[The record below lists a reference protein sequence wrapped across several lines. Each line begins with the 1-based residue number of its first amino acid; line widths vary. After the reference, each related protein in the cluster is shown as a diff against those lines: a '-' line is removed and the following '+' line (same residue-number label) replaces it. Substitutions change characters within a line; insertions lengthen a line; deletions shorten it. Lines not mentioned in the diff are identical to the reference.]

1 MDDIAKIDY
10 EKLNRLQ
17 KLALFMIVI
26 GVDQASHIMAKFDE
40 AQIEQICREITTFR
54 LVPKEIQEK
63 VVEEFTGIVGLSVG
77 SALGGSRYAYKTLE
91 MAKGDYKAQTLL
103 GRVSPVGDSS
113 EVINEIVE
121 MDTRQIFNLIKYEQ
135 PQTIAFVISNLT
147 PSKAAEVVM
156 MVENDQRE
164 EVVER
169 IGIMNTTSTENMN
182 KVVLAL
188 RKNIDTKEQ
197 PSLHRSGGVRLVADL
212 LNRMEKSVSKT
223 LLTKIEERNPNLG
236 SMIQRKMFSFD
247 DLISLSNRDL
257 QRVMR
262 EIESSDL
269 VVALKS
275 ANENLQDA
283 LLGAVSK
290 RAAETLREEMEM
302 LGPVRLKDVEAAQD
316 RIIQSVRQL
325 EEDGEVTIDQEGSDV
340 IM

>member
-1 MDDIAKIDY
+1 MDEIAKIDY
-10 EKLNRLQ
+10 EKLNRMQ
-17 KLALFMIVI
+17 RLALFLIVI
-26 GVDQASHIMAKFDE
+26 GAEQASHILGGFDE
-40 AQIEQICREITTFR
+40 AQIEQICREITNFK
-54 LVPKEIQEK
+54 LVPRDVQAK
-63 VVEEFTGIVGLSVG
+63 VLEEFTGIVGLSVG
-77 SALGGSRYAYKTLE
+77 AALGGSRYAYKTLE
-91 MAKGDYKAQTLL
+91 MAKGDYKAQTML
-103 GRVSPVGDSS
+103 GRVAPVGDST
-113 EVINEIVE
+113 EVITEIAE

-135 PQTIAFVISNLT
+135 AQTIAFVISNLT
-147 PSKAAEVVM
+147 PTKAAEVVM
-156 MVENDQRE
+156 MVDPVQRE
-164 EVVER
+164 EVIER
-169 IGIMNTTSTENMN
+169 IGIMNATTADNMN
-182 KVVLAL
+182 KVVFAL

-197 PSLHRSGGVRLVADL
+197 PSTHRVGGVRLVADL
-212 LNRMEKSVSKT
+212 LNRLDKSVSKT
-223 LLTKIEERNPNLG
+223 LLTKIEERNPSLG
-236 SMIQRKMFSFD
+236 NMIQRKMFSFD

-275 ANENLQDA
+275 ANENLQNA